1 MKHIKTFFILIFAVN
16 GLVSHTIR
24 LLPAQTAEEIENS
37 LLWRQSL
44 GGAILSVPSAQLHT
58 VTVLTEGGFI
68 RTYGESGQ
76 MLWDYSVNGRLAP
89 FLTRSNTGMT
99 FAGRTNGSFFA
110 LSRAGRL
117 LWEKRLGEA
126 VSWAP
131 LVGWDGRVFVFL
143 KKRIVCFTASGNQL
157 WEYKL
162 DDQIYSQ
169 PAADSKGGF
178 IAVLNNNILLLVNAF
193 GGVKQVEI
201 IGPPVAVLPG
211 VYPEILV
218 LYPDGDIET
227 IKNGVSPKKGI
238 ADARAAEKQAAG
250 KQPAGKQDAGVK
262 IAEQAADGGIPPD
275 STAIRR
281 LGGRPAAAVQNKRHA
296 VVLLESGEI
305 MLWSLDDGKPL
316 WKKNA
321 MLGVN
326 RGRLLFDERGIYMF
340 SMSGA
345 AGWTMEGAMLWNMRV
360 QGLAIPPALSDDG
373 ILFTGGSNW
382 LLYAYQVEHRSRAET
397 ANIGFP
403 YNLPYEGNYGFG
415 TAPSSSAQMFVDAED
430 MDDALKSIGRLIRSG
445 DIGTDELAAVKML
458 FVLANGGDALTSA
471 GFTQRIEAIRL
482 LGFIGTREMIP
493 FLITKL
499 HAERDSNIKA
509 AIVETLGKIGVD
521 PHQQVLGHFE
531 ALVSQ
536 AIEAKDGRLLSALAE
551 AIGRLCR
558 FSGPPLSDPGIRL
571 LVTIAAARSSKAAAA
586 IAQKQLEELTED

>member
-1 MKHIKTFFILIFAVN
+1 MKHIKTVGILIFAAY
-16 GLVSHTIR
+16 GLVSHNIR

-44 GGAILSVPSAQLHT
+44 GGAIAAAPSAQLHT
-58 VTVLTEGGFI
+58 VTIVVEGGFI

-76 MLWDYSVNGRLAP
+76 VLWDYSVPGRLAP

-99 FAGRTNGSFFA
+99 FAGRTNGYFFA

-126 VSWAP
+126 IIWAP

-143 KKRIVCFTASGNQL
+143 KKRIVCFTASGSQL

-162 DDQIYSQ
+162 DEPITSQ

-178 IAVLNNNILLLVNAF
+178 IAVLNNGFLLLVNAF
-193 GGVKQVEI
+193 GGVKQIETAA
-201 IGPPVAVLPG
+201 PPAVVLPG
-211 VYPEILV
+211 A
-218 LYPDGDIET
+218 YPDIVALYADGEIET
-227 IKNGVSPKKGI
+227 IKNGVSPKKVL

-250 KQPAGKQDAGVK
+250 KQTAGG
-262 IAEQAADGGIPPD
+262 QAAGGRSAEGTLPD
-275 STAIRR
+275 NTAIR
-281 LGGRPAAAVQNKRHA
+281 LGGRPVTAVQNKRQA
-296 VVLLESGEI
+296 AILLESGEI
-305 MLWSLDDGKPL
+305 MLWSLDENKPV

-326 RGRLLFDERGIYMF
+326 RGRLVFDERGIYMF

-345 AGWTMEGAMLWNMRV
+345 AGWTTEGSMLWNMKV
-360 QGLAIPPALSDDG
+360 QGLAVPPALSDDG

-415 TAPSSSAQMFVDAED
+415 TAPSSSVQMFIDAED

-445 DIGTDELAAVKML
+445 NIGTDEQATIRML
-458 FVLANGGDALTSA
+458 FVLANGGDAATSA
-471 GFTQRIEAIRL
+471 GFTQRLEAIRL
-482 LGFIGTREMIP
+482 LGFIGTRETIP
-493 FLITKL
+493 FLLAKL
-499 HAERDSNIKA
+499 SAERDSNIRA

-521 PHQQVLGHFE
+521 PYQQVLGHFE
-531 ALVSQ
+531 ALVST
-536 AIEAKDGRLLSALAE
+536 AIETRDGRLLSALAE

-571 LVTIAAARSSKAAAA
+571 LVTIAAAKSSKAAANL
-586 IAQKQLEELTED
+586 AQKQLEDLTEP